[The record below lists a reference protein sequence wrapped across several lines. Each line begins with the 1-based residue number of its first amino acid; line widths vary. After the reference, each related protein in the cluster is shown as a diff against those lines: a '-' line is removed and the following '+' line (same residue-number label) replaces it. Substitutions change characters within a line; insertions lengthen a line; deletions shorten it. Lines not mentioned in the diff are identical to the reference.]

1 MDNNQS
7 QINELIETI
16 REAYNPGSVTNV
28 MVAELMQLLNTSQQD
43 ARKSVDKINGDIA
56 ARSLIFRDPIT
67 LRP

>member
-16 REAYNPGSVTNV
+16 REASNPGSVTNV

-43 ARKSVDKINGDIA
+43 ARKSVDQN
-56 ARSLIFRDPIT
+56 
-67 LRP
+67 